1 MDARRLRPSFQA
13 SYERTR
19 NGLSDNLLA
28 VPVVFPDSLPAC
40 ASQAIASKAICIR
53 RKTAARKNVKSAG
66 RRRSV
71 RFTTDSI

>member
-28 VPVVFPDSLPAC
+28 LPVVFPDSLPAC
-40 ASQAIASKAICIR
+40 ASQAIAPKAICIR
-53 RKTAARKNVKSAG
+53 RKTAARKM
-66 RRRSV
+66 
-71 RFTTDSI
+71 